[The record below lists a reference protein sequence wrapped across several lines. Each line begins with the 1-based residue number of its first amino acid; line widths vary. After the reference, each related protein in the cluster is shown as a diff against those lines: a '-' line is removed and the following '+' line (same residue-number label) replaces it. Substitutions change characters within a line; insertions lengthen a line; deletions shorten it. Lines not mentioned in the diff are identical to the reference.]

1 MNLPLL
7 EIITSLK
14 YSKSVFSLNNMLQE
28 GGVRLFSHV
37 DNEIKKGYLYVIG
50 GF

>member
-1 MNLPLL
+1 VNLPPI

-14 YSKSVFSLNNMLQE
+14 YSKSVFSLNNMLEE
-28 GGVRLFSHV
+28 GGVRLFSLV
-37 DNEIKKGYLYVIG
+37 DNETKKGYLYFIG